1 MPAPPT
7 ADALRRARNGI
18 GLGRH
23 RRKTTAA
30 REVVRWINEELSCSS
45 TKIRIYRQGL
55 KCGLS
60 FACISREVFTITGQ
74 KAPIFPPTP
83 DCAHEKV
90 GSFRAKVHDFSAKQ
104 GHFLRKV
111 ALFFD
116 LWRLCSRQC
125 LGRQT
130 ETAQNKRR
138 NEAIQLKSSV
148 SSKEVGKRQYAYRL
162 FCHLNKAHPIIYL

>member
-1 MPAPPT
+1 MPAPPR

-74 KAPIFPPTP
+74 KAPIFPHAGL
-83 DCAHEKV
+83 CARKSGELSGK
-90 GSFRAKVHDFSAKQ
+90 SPRLFRKTRALSPKSSLVFLTCGDFVHHNASGGKQ
-104 GHFLRKV
+104 ELRKT
-111 ALFFD
+111 
-116 LWRLCSRQC
+116 SE
-125 LGRQT
+125 
-130 ETAQNKRR
+130 ETKPHNQNHRFHRK
-138 NEAIQLKSSV
+138 KW
-148 SSKEVGKRQYAYRL
+148 GKGNTPTAY
-162 FCHLNKAHPIIYL
+162 FVT

>member
-74 KAPIFPPTP
+74 KAPIFPPRRTVRTKKWG
-83 DCAHEKV
+83 AFGQKSTTFSQNKGTFSEKEPC
-90 GSFRAKVHDFSAKQ
+90 
-104 GHFLRKV
+104 
-111 ALFFD
+111 FFD

-148 SSKEVGKRQYAYRL
+148 SSKEVGKRQYGYRL
-162 FCHLNKAHPIIYL
+162 FCHLNKAYFIIYL